1 MARLCYVTC
10 RGSVQVRLPTRSIF
24 EHRRARRFTLEF
36 KEEVVKQ
43 VTEKRLSVV
52 GAASPL
58 RGVDI

>member
-1 MARLCYVTC
+1 
-10 RGSVQVRLPTRSIF
+10 VRLPTRSIF